1 MIFKN
6 LQNADKRKAN
16 MKKIPENIVEI
27 KKFSP
32 LFFIILLSLSKIIL
46 YVKANKD
53 KVALHKINV
62 NDKIR

>member
-1 MIFKN
+1 
-6 LQNADKRKAN
+6 

-53 KVALHKINV
+53 KVALNKINV